1 MRRGFQFSVAC
12 LFRSMNAATRGGAM
26 NRTLSFVGVGLLG
39 VVVGAIG
46 AATYVSA
53 QGTPQITRTEILRKP
68 MSGLEGKEVVV
79 FLADIPPGG
88 VASIHYHPGD
98 EAIYM
103 LQGALLFEPDQEKPF
118 ELKAG
123 EITFNPAR
131 HIHKAK
137 NTSATESAK
146 VLNCMI
152 AEKGQPLAVPVQ

>member
-1 MRRGFQFSVAC
+1 
-12 LFRSMNAATRGGAM
+12 MNK
-26 NRTLSFVGVGLLG
+26 TLLVLG
-39 VVVGAIG
+39 VAFFAGVLTGVIG
-46 AATYVSA
+46 VTYVSA

-68 MSGLEGKEVVV
+68 MSGIQDKELVV

-103 LQGALLFEPDQEKPF
+103 LQGALLFEPDQVKPF

-123 EITFNPAR
+123 EIAFNPAK
-131 HIHKAK
+131 HIHKAR
-137 NTSATESAK
+137 NASATETAK

-152 AEKGQPLAVPVQ
+152 AEKGQPLAVPVK

>member
-1 MRRGFQFSVAC
+1 V
-12 LFRSMNAATRGGAM
+12 
-26 NRTLSFVGVGLLG
+26 NRTILL
-39 VVVGAIG
+39 VAVSLTSMVVGAL
-46 AATYVSA
+46 AATYVGA

-88 VASIHYHPGD
+88 VAGIHYHPGD

-103 LQGALLFEPDQEKPF
+103 LQGSLLFEPDQEKPF

-123 EITFNPAR
+123 EITFNPAK
-131 HIHKAK
+131 HVHKAK
-137 NTSATESAK
+137 NMSATETAK

>member
-1 MRRGFQFSVAC
+1 
-12 LFRSMNAATRGGAM
+12 M
-26 NRTLSFVGVGLLG
+26 NRTILL
-39 VVVGAIG
+39 VAVSLTSMVVGAL
-46 AATYVSA
+46 AATYVGA

-88 VASIHYHPGD
+88 VAGIHYHPGD

-103 LQGALLFEPDQEKPF
+103 LQGSLVFEPDQEKPF

-123 EITFNPAR
+123 EITFNPAK

-137 NTSATESAK
+137 NMSATEAAK

>member
-1 MRRGFQFSVAC
+1 
-12 LFRSMNAATRGGAM
+12 M
-26 NRTLSFVGVGLLG
+26 NRTLLVVAASLAGM
-39 VVVGAIG
+39 VVGAVG
-46 AATYVSA
+46 TAYVSA
-53 QGTPQITRTEILRKP
+53 QAPVPQVTRTEILRKP
-68 MSGLEGKEVVV
+68 MSGIDNKEIVV

-103 LQGALLFEPDQEKPF
+103 LKGSLVFEPDQEKPF

-123 EITFNPAR
+123 EITFNPAK

-137 NTSATESAK
+137 NPSSTEAAK

>member
-1 MRRGFQFSVAC
+1 MS
-12 LFRSMNAATRGGAM
+12 
-26 NRTLSFVGVGLLG
+26 RTLLLLSVGLLAGLVIG
-39 VVVGAIG
+39 VVG
-46 AATYVSA
+46 ATYVSA

-79 FLADIPPGG
+79 FLADVPPGG

-103 LQGALLFEPDQEKPF
+103 LQGSLLFEPDQEKPF

-123 EITFNPAR
+123 EITFNPAK
-131 HIHKAK
+131 HIHKAR
-137 NTSATESAK
+137 NTSATETAK

-152 AEKGQPLAVPVQ
+152 AEKGQPLAVPVK